1 MSTSE
6 SSSSS
11 KDKAMTRREL
21 LATMGTATAGMI
33 LAAGTGWSGT
43 ASAEPMPNPM
53 PNPMQNP
60 GFRPES
66 VAWINVK
73 NYGAQGMGRF
83 DQNDAPAIQSAI
95 EAAGPMGGTVYFP
108 PGRYVLRS
116 AIMLRSNVRLVGD
129 GPGASTLKAAE
140 PNLSMVMGLG
150 TKWNAVEGLGFE
162 GIGSTSPIDMKLK
175 ERGIYFEKCEN
186 VSVRNCYF
194 TTIVNGVWFN
204 DSRHVSV
211 SGSSFLQL
219 FASESLYE
227 GYGIFVESAANFR
240 LTGNRFRLLKRP
252 CIYISAGS
260 AYSIVSDNVAQQ
272 CDDAFI
278 VISSKLKP
286 SSYHRIEG
294 NLLSAEGLENG
305 AYAGKQGIV
314 LRDYCTDNVIVHNVI
329 SRAKECGISLEGD
342 GAAGDER
349 PLGNIVSGNKIDQT
363 ERGIVL
369 LNSDVTTVTGNDVRR
384 VQTGVVLETS
394 GNADGS
400 FSRHNLVTGNM
411 LSRCSTAAIQI
422 AGSRCENNTVY
433 GNTGTGNGET
443 LADQGKDTSKTG
455 F

>member
-6 SSSSS
+6 SSSSP
-11 KDKAMTRREL
+11 KDKAMSRREL

-43 ASAEPMPNPM
+43 AAAEPM

-73 NYGAQGMGRF
+73 TYGAQGSGRF
-83 DQNDAPAIQSAI
+83 DQNDASAIQSAVD
-95 EAAGPMGGTVYFP
+95 AAAPTGGTVYFP
-108 PGRYVLRS
+108 PGRYILRS
-116 AIMLRSNVRLVGD
+116 SIMLRPNVRLIGD
-129 GPGASTLKAAE
+129 GPGASILKAEA

-150 TKWNAVEGLGFE
+150 TKKNVVEGLGFE
-162 GIGSTSPIDMKLK
+162 GMGATSSINVKST
-175 ERGIYFEKCEN
+175 ERGVYFEKCEN
-186 VSVRNCYF
+186 VAVQNCHF
-194 TTIVNGVWFN
+194 TTIANGVWFN

-211 SGSSFLQL
+211 SGSSFFQL

-227 GYGIFVESAANFR
+227 GHGIFAESAANFR
-240 LTGNRFRLLKRP
+240 LTDNRFRYLKRP

-260 AYSIVSDNVAQQ
+260 SYSIVSDNVAQQ
-272 CDDAFI
+272 CEDAFI

-294 NLLSAEGLENG
+294 NILSAEGLENG
-305 AYAGKQGIV
+305 AFAGKQGIV
-314 LRDYCTDNVIVHNVI
+314 VRDYCTDNVIVHNII
-329 SRAKECGISLEGD
+329 SRAKESGISLTGD
-342 GAAGDER
+342 GAADDER
-349 PLGNIVSGNKIDQT
+349 PFGNIVSGNKIDQS

-384 VQTGVVLETS
+384 VQTGITLETS

-433 GNTGTGNGET
+433 GNAGTGNGET

>member
-11 KDKAMTRREL
+11 KDKAMSRREL
-21 LATMGTATAGMI
+21 LATMGTATAGII

-43 ASAEPMPNPM
+43 AAAEPM

-73 NYGAQGMGRF
+73 NYGAQGLGRF
-83 DQNDAPAIQSAI
+83 DQNDAPAIQSAV
-95 EAAGPMGGTVYFP
+95 EAAGPMGGTVYLP
-108 PGRYVLRS
+108 PGRYILRS
-116 AIMLRSNVRLVGD
+116 SIMLRPNVRLVGD
-129 GPGASTLKAAE
+129 GPGASILKAAE
-140 PNLSMVMGLG
+140 SNLSMVMGLG
-150 TKWNAVEGLGFE
+150 TKKNAVEGLGFE
-162 GIGSTSPIDMKLK
+162 GMGALSLTNSKMT
-175 ERGIYFEKCEN
+175 ERGVYFEKCEH
-186 VSVRNCYF
+186 VSVRNCHF
-194 TTIVNGVWFN
+194 TAIVNGVWLN

-211 SGSSFLQL
+211 SQSSFSQL
-219 FASESLYE
+219 FAYENFYE
-227 GYGIFVESAANFR
+227 GYGIFAESAANFR
-240 LTGNRFRLLKRP
+240 LTDNRFHLLKRP

-260 AYSIVSDNVAQQ
+260 SYSIVSDNVAQQ
-272 CDDAFI
+272 CEDAFI
-278 VISSKLKP
+278 VVSSKLKP

-294 NLLSAEGLENG
+294 NILSAEGLENG
-305 AYAGKQGIV
+305 AFASKQGIV

-329 SRAKECGISLEGD
+329 SRAKEFGISLTGD
-342 GAAGDER
+342 GAAADER
-349 PLGNIVSGNKIDQT
+349 PFGNIVSGNKIDQT

-369 LNSDVTTVTGNDVRR
+369 LNSDVTTVAGNDVRR
-384 VQTGVVLETS
+384 VQTGIALGTS

-422 AGSRCENNTVY
+422 AGSRCENNVVY
-433 GNTGTGNGET
+433 GNAGTGNGEGLT
-443 LADQGKDTSKTG
+443 DQGKDTSKTG

>member
-21 LATMGTATAGMI
+21 LATVGTATAGML

-43 ASAEPMPNPM
+43 AAAEPMPY
-53 PNPMQNP
+53 PMQHP
-60 GFRPES
+60 GFRQES
-66 VAWINVK
+66 VTWINVK
-73 NYGAQGMGRF
+73 NYGAQGSGRF

-108 PGRYVLRS
+108 PGRYVLKS
-116 AIMLRSNVRLVGD
+116 AIMLRPNVRLVGD
-129 GPGASTLKAAE
+129 GPNASVLKAGV
-140 PNLSMVMGLG
+140 PSLSMVTGLG
-150 TKWNAVEGLGFE
+150 MKWNAVEGLGFE
-162 GIGSTSPIDMKLK
+162 GMGATSPMNVRLA
-175 ERGIYFEKCEN
+175 ERGVYFEKCEN
-186 VSVRNCYF
+186 VSVRNCHF
-194 TTIVNGVWFN
+194 NTIANGVWLN
-204 DSRHVSV
+204 ESRHVSI
-211 SGSSFLQL
+211 SGNSFFQL
-219 FASESLYE
+219 FATDSIYE
-227 GYGIFVESAANFR
+227 GYGIFAESSANFR
-240 LTGNRFRLLKRP
+240 LTDNRFRLLKRP

-260 AYSIVSDNVAQQ
+260 SYSIVSDNVAQQ

-278 VISSKLKP
+278 VVSSKLKP

-294 NLLSAEGLENG
+294 NLLSAEGLDNG

-314 LRDYCTDNVIVHNVI
+314 LRDYSTDNVIVRNVI
-329 SRAKECGISLEGD
+329 SRAKETGISLAGD
-342 GAAGDER
+342 GEAGDER
-349 PLGNIVSGNKIDQT
+349 PQGNIVSGNKIDQS

-384 VQTGVVLETS
+384 VQTGIILETA
-394 GNADGS
+394 GNAEGS

-411 LSRCSTAAIQI
+411 LSRCSEAAIRI

-433 GNTGTGNGET
+433 GNAGTGNAEA